1 MRSRAPPLPTANE
14 FQTVSNGVRLNSV
27 RSQRTPM
34 SDESVAMMHCTDCD
48 ATFPRN
54 EVDTPA
60 KGTLACPKC
69 RSTDIED
76 V

>member
-1 MRSRAPPLPTANE
+1 
-14 FQTVSNGVRLNSV
+14 
-27 RSQRTPM
+27 M

-60 KGTLACPKC
+60 KGTLACPEC